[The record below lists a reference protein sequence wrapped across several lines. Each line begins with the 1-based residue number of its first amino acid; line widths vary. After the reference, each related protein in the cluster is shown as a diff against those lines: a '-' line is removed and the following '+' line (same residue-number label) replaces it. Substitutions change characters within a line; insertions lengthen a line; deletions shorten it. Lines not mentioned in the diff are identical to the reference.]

1 MGKFREFLERN
12 GKIIEVIFSL
22 ISLIIV
28 GVIGTTISI
37 NNSITSRASLD
48 LARANAQPA
57 FNINTEYDE
66 QSTTETLTIG
76 IESGFAEN
84 ITVEE
89 YTVFDY
95 SGKANEKDFSKKCIV
110 PNYFEGYHYGNNK
123 GSIARMYK
131 ENNFKLY
138 LDLLL
143 GILDIDSKSGL
154 NRYIYVAISYRDITG
169 LDITKYYFN
178 KGGFYFN
185 HVTSDEGNEMINS
198 IKNLPQYDIDKIT
211 LNTLITLPDTL

>member
-66 QSTTETLTIG
+66 QSTTETLTIS

-84 ITVEE
+84 ITVKE
-89 YTVFDY
+89 YIVFDY
-95 SGKANEKDFSKKCIV
+95 FGKANEKDFSKKCVV

-143 GILDIDSKSGL
+143 GVLDIDSKSGL
-154 NRYIYVAISYRDITG
+154 NRFIYVVISYRDITG
-169 LDITKYYFN
+169 LDITKYYVN

-198 IKNLPQYDIDKIT
+198 IKNLPEYDLDKIT

>member
-1 MGKFREFLERN
+1 
-12 GKIIEVIFSL
+12 
-22 ISLIIV
+22 
-28 GVIGTTISI
+28 
-37 NNSITSRASLD
+37 
-48 LARANAQPA
+48 
-57 FNINTEYDE
+57 
-66 QSTTETLTIG
+66 
-76 IESGFAEN
+76 
-84 ITVEE
+84 
-89 YTVFDY
+89 
-95 SGKANEKDFSKKCIV
+95 
-110 PNYFEGYHYGNNK
+110 
-123 GSIARMYK
+123 MYK

-143 GILDIDSKSGL
+143 GVLDIDSKSGL

-198 IKNLPQYDIDKIT
+198 IKNLPQYELDKIT